1 MTILAKEKFTP
12 TTHLAKT
19 RLKDLRT
26 KTGHSVKEGAS
37 LMGVNTKVLEDMESR
52 RRYGKW
58 LSWDEI
64 VEACKVY
71 AVKPDYFL
79 E

>member
-1 MTILAKEKFTP
+1 MTIIAKDKFTP

-19 RLKDLRT
+19 RLKELRT
-26 KTGHSVKEGAS
+26 KAGHSVKKGAA
-37 LMGVNTKVLEDMESR
+37 LLGANTKVLEDMESH

-64 VEACKVY
+64 VEASKVY
-71 AVKPDYFL
+71 AVTPDYFL